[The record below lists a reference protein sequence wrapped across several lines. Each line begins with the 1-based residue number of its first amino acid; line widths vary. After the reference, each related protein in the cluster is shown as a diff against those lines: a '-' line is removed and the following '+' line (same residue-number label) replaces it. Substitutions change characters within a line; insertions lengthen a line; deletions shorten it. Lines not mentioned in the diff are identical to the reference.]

1 MSSIKFCF
9 GPRVLDLD
17 IIISSLFRRVPE
29 YRQVEVEVPVYEK
42 RCCVGYRGDD
52 CLERDE
58 MAASTPAPLV
68 EDRGETTCDVV
79 DTCVSG
85 FFISCYDELF
95 YIFCFQIS
103 EQR

>member
-1 MSSIKFCF
+1 MSSTKFCL
-9 GPRVLDLD
+9 GPRVLGPD
-17 IIISSLFRRVPE
+17 IIVSSLFRRVPE